1 MLSDAT
7 GAVPPARGADDEVY
21 TMGEAAR
28 LKGVSYHTVSR
39 AVRRGV
45 LPAQRIGKMVFI
57 TKTNLQ
63 AWRPKYD
70 RAPMQYRH
78 RTPVPDAKPAMI
90 DLASGDRVQLAGHLA
105 TLLEIAEVTGR
116 QLPIDTTLNLICE
129 RLATAVQLRRVAI
142 WGTDRDQGVAT
153 LLAAYGSPLADLPN
167 EIKLRE
173 YPQFAGIIRKADGA
187 VVLDVPKH
195 RNRIPEPFRHLPSL
209 LVVPLRFGDR
219 LLGYLLAD
227 RNGVGFS
234 LPIEDI
240 RLARGLACHG
250 ALALALAEAREMGH
264 LKPAPTKA
272 RMPRAA
278 SA

>member
-7 GAVPPARGADDEVY
+7 GMLAPARGADDNVY

-57 TKTNLQ
+57 TKADLL
-63 AWRPKYD
+63 AWHPKYD

-90 DLASGDRVQLAGHLA
+90 DLASSDRVQLAGHLA
-105 TLLEIAEVTGR
+105 ALLEIAEVTGR
-116 QLPIDTTLNLICE
+116 ELPIDTTLGLICE
-129 RLATAVQLRRVAI
+129 RLATALELRRVAI

-153 LLAAYGSPLADLPN
+153 LLAGYGTPLAELP
-167 EIKLRE
+167 ELIRLKE
-173 YPQFAGIIRKADGA
+173 HPQFAGIIRKADGA
-187 VVLDVPKH
+187 VVVDVKAH
-195 RNRIPEPFRHLPSL
+195 RLRIPAPFRHLPSL
-209 LVVPLRFGDR
+209 LVVPLRYGERAF
-219 LLGYLLAD
+219 GYLLAD
-227 RNGVGFS
+227 RNGVGFTLS
-234 LPIEDI
+234 AEEL
-240 RLARGLACHG
+240 RFARGLASHG
-250 ALALALAEAREMGH
+250 AMALALAEAREAGL
-264 LKPAPTKA
+264 LKAATGKA
-272 RMPRAA
+272 RLPRAA